1 MGRVNFTRR
10 NFSIGAALVII
21 VLVVALGVSV
31 MALRPLRSGLAEWP
45 PFTMI
50 YQAPGAAVSVGN
62 KPFRVIEVRRLEYQS
77 KTEWTE
83 TVIEATPIET
93 SYGTFSDVGS
103 YRELSGGVFKEFD
116 AVTDSTRTDTVE
128 AGVTRIP
135 NSYLRPIPLQ
145 HYKESEGVTVSYTT
159 TDATVCFEG
168 DDCTE
173 NAMGI
178 AFTKDGRTGV
188 YADDSRGIPLK
199 MGDDFIVRELRIDDE
214 RSPFDIDD
222 DER

>member
-1 MGRVNFTRR
+1 MLRVNFTRR
-10 NFSIGAALVII
+10 TFIIGFLLV
-21 VLVVALGVSV
+21 VVALAVASV
-31 MALRPLRSGLAEWP
+31 ASVIVIGAKGSSGLAEWP

-62 KPFRVIEVRRLEYQS
+62 EPFRVIEVRQMEYQS

-93 SYGTFSDVGS
+93 PYGTFSNVGS
-103 YRELSGGVFKEFD
+103 YRRLSGGVFTMYD
-116 AVTDSTRTDTVE
+116 AVTDSTDTESVE
-128 AGVTRIP
+128 GGVTRIP

-145 HYKESEGVTVSYTT
+145 RYKESEGVTASYTT
-159 TDATVCFEG
+159 TDAKVCFER
-168 DDCTE
+168 DNCTE

-178 AFTKDGRTGV
+178 AFTKDGRTGI

-199 MGDDFIVRELRIDDE
+199 LGDDFIVRELRIDGE
-214 RSPFDIDD
+214 KSAFSIDD
-222 DER
+222 